1 MTKRWLGVSAL
12 AMTLILLAGS
22 VHAAEEYAVD
32 AAHAGINFKISH
44 LGLSWVY
51 GRFNNFS
58 GGFSLDPS
66 DGSKNSFNMEI
77 KVDSIDTGNKMRDG
91 HLLNAD
97 FFNAK
102 DHPIMTFKSTN
113 VKPIKDGYQVTGD
126 FTMLGVTKPVSFTLV
141 GGRKAEF
148 PKGVSRTGFT
158 TDFTIKRSEFGM
170 TKFTDMI
177 GDDVQ
182 VSISFEGTKK

>member
-1 MTKRWLGVSAL
+1 MMKRWHGVGLVAI
-12 AMTLILLAGS
+12 AFMAFAGT
-22 VHAAEEYAVD
+22 ARAEEYTVD

-58 GGFSLDPS
+58 GGFSLDPA
-66 DGSKNSFNMEI
+66 DGGKSSFNMEI
-77 KVDSIDTGNKMRDG
+77 KVDSIDTGNKMRDA

-102 DHPIMTFKSTN
+102 DHPTMSFKSTA

-126 FTMLGVTKPVSFTLV
+126 LTMLGVTKPVSFNLV

-177 GDDVQ
+177 GDEVQ

>member
-1 MTKRWLGVSAL
+1 MTKRWLSVGLVAFLFTLSTSA
-12 AMTLILLAGS
+12 AR
-22 VHAAEEYAVD
+22 AAEEYTVD

-58 GGFSLDPS
+58 GGFSLDSS
-66 DGSKNSFNMEI
+66 DGSKNAFNMEI
-77 KVDSIDTGNKMRDG
+77 KVDSIDTGNKMRDS

-102 DHPIMTFKSTN
+102 DHPTMTFKSTA

-126 FTMLGVTKPVSFTLV
+126 FTMLGVTKPVSFNLV

-170 TKFTDMI
+170 TKFADMI